1 MPQNIFECIK
11 TKNFPNLMK
20 SLTNISNKFNQAEE
34 GNKMKTIPMD
44 NLINLL
50 TTNGRNKIL

>member
-1 MPQNIFECIK
+1 
-11 TKNFPNLMK
+11 MK